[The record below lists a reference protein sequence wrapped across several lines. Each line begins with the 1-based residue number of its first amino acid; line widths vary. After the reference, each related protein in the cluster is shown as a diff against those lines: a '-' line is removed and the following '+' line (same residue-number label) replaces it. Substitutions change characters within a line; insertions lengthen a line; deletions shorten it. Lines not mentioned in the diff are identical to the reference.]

1 MHFFFW
7 SELQVCERSL
17 SSSSG
22 GPAGPP
28 PSTFVRAEMLPSG
41 YLIRACEGGGSIIHI
56 VDHIDLDVS
65 FQLVVFNHII
75 FLYIFLTPFHYI
87 LFHL

>member
-1 MHFFFW
+1 M
-7 SELQVCERSL
+7 QVCERSL
-17 SSSSG
+17 TTSSG

-65 FQLVVFNHII
+65 FQLKYSISMFFFIV
-75 FLYIFLTPFHYI
+75 YT
-87 LFHL
+87 LFFSSSFCSSVGLECP